1 MDNKK
6 PTVKNRLFQPNSFM
20 VSMGVLVLSIV
31 LVHLFYVGYV
41 QPNAAKI
48 LQSGLENSSRNFF
61 VIIKDMEQE
70 VSIIAMFWC
79 CYLILSKVI
88 PLINDKGLFTHDF
101 LASFEKDGSI
111 DLTEA
116 LKVLEKSEYK
126 DKPLLQTWISCIHRF
141 NFTHDV
147 QNASDALQA
156 SVESLSIRM
165 EAGNSMIR
173 YLIWMIPSIGFIGTV
188 RGIGQALAQAD
199 DALAGN
205 IAGMTDSLGVA
216 FNSTFVALLISI
228 LLMFLLHQLQKL
240 QDEQVVDIQ
249 SHCEKYL
256 LKHLYLISAK
266 AT

>member
-1 MDNKK
+1 MASNKQ
-6 PTVKNRLFQPNSFM
+6 TFKNTFGQPNSF
-20 VSMGVLVLSIV
+20 VQSTIVLVLSIV

-41 QPNAAKI
+41 HPNATAI
-48 LQSGLENSSRNFF
+48 LHSGAANASRSFF

-79 CYLILSKVI
+79 IYLILSKVI
-88 PLINDKGLFTHDF
+88 PLVNDRVLFSHDF

-111 DLTEA
+111 DLNEA
-116 LKVLEKSEYK
+116 VSVLEHSEYK
-126 DKPLLQTWISCIHRF
+126 DKALLKTWISCIHRF
-141 NFTHDV
+141 NFTQDV

-156 SVESLSIRM
+156 SVESLAVRLES
-165 EAGNSMIR
+165 GNSMIR

-199 DALAGN
+199 DALSGN
-205 IAGMTDSLGVA
+205 IAGMTDSLGIA

-240 QDEQVVDIQ
+240 QDEQVVETQ
-249 SHCEKYL
+249 AHCEKYL
-256 LKHLYLISAK
+256 LKHLYLLNAK
-266 AT
+266 AP